1 MALHLIT
8 LYNKLNQKLFLNTKT
23 MKQLFYL
30 SLAFLAVTGCRKI
43 EMDGEKEIFVVT
55 KEVAPV
61 GVVSNTITLSGKIT
75 KDTTLLAKDV
85 NYLSGLVYVTKG
97 VTVTVEAG
105 AKVQGKSGTDV
116 AAIVICRGAKLV
128 AKGTADKPIVFTS
141 SSANPQSGDWGGI
154 VLLGSATINQSLT
167 WKGTSYKG
175 LTSVEGGV
183 NDTQVGYG
191 LAGSGDP
198 DFPTANDADNSGILQ
213 YVRIEYA
220 GYAYQPDNEL
230 NSLTMAGVGNG
241 TTIDHIQV
249 IYAKDDAYE
258 WFGGTV
264 NCKYLIAYKT
274 QDDDFDTDFGFS
286 GNVQFGIALRD
297 SVIADISNS
306 EAFESDN
313 DGNGADF
320 TPKTTAVFSNMTAIG
335 PRIHPV
341 YGKGNNLFYA
351 GAQIRRNSGIS
362 IQNSIFAGWPRG
374 ITIDESKVTT
384 NGSTYK
390 NLVDS
395 VIRLKNV
402 TLAGNTVDLLYVGK
416 SGATTNKTDADLL
429 ALFSTASYNNTILS
443 SADANIL
450 KLIQPFNYT
459 NPDFTPYASAGPATS
474 GSLSATYGIL
484 GLNTSLDYKINGDFS
499 DSKLQNAFFDKTATF
514 RGAVATSGPNQT
526 WWKGWT
532 IWK

>member
-1 MALHLIT
+1 
-8 LYNKLNQKLFLNTKT
+8 

-30 SLAFLAVTGCRKI
+30 SLAFLAITGCRKI
-43 EMDGEKEIFVVT
+43 ETDGEKEIFVVT

-75 KDTTLLAKDV
+75 KDTTLFAKDV

-97 VTVTVEAG
+97 VTVTVQEG
-105 AKVQGKSGTDV
+105 AKVMGKSGTEV
-116 AAIVICRGAKLV
+116 AALVICRGAKLV

-141 SSANPQSGDWGGI
+141 ASVNPASGDWGGI
-154 VLLGSATINQSLT
+154 VLLGSATVNQSTT

-183 NDTQVGYG
+183 NDATVGYG

-249 IYAKDDAYE
+249 TYAKDDAYE

-297 SVIADISNS
+297 SAIADISNS

-320 TPKTTAVFSNMTAIG
+320 SPKTTAVFSNMTAIG
-335 PRIHPV
+335 PRIHPT
-341 YGKGNNLFYA
+341 YGKGNSLFYA

-362 IQNSIFAGWPRG
+362 IQNSIIAGWPRG

-395 VIRLKNV
+395 VIVLKNV
-402 TLAGNTVDLLYVGK
+402 TLAGNLADLEYVGK
-416 SGATTNKTDADLL
+416 SGATTNKTTADVL
-429 ALFSTASYNNTILS
+429 AIFSTASYNNTILNSS
-443 SADANIL
+443 SADVL
-450 KLIQPFNYT
+450 KIIQPFNYT
-459 NPDFTPYASAGPATS
+459 NPDFTPYASAGPSGNINAATVNGVII
-474 GSLSATYGIL
+474 GSLGL
-484 GLNTSLDYKINGDFS
+484 GTSLDYKSNGSFTDV
-499 DSKLQNAFFDKTATF
+499 KLQNAFFDKTATF
-514 RGAVATSGPNQT
+514 RGAVAPSGTNQT

-532 IWK
+532 VWK

>member
-1 MALHLIT
+1 
-8 LYNKLNQKLFLNTKT
+8 

-30 SLAFLAVTGCRKI
+30 SLAFLAITGCRKI
-43 EMDGEKEIFVVT
+43 ETDGEKEIFVVT
-55 KEVAPV
+55 KEIAPV

-75 KDTTLLAKDV
+75 KDTTLYAKDV

-97 VTVTVEAG
+97 VTVTIQEG
-105 AKVQGKSGTDV
+105 AKVMGKAGTDV
-116 AAIVICRGAKLV
+116 AALVICRGAKLV

-141 SSANPQSGDWGGI
+141 ASANPQSGDWGGI
-154 VLLGSATINQSLT
+154 VLLGTATVNQSFL
-167 WKGTSYKG
+167 WKGTTYKG

-183 NDTQVGYG
+183 NDATVGYG

-198 DFPTANDADNSGILQ
+198 DFLTGNDADNSGILQ

-249 IYAKDDAYE
+249 TYAKDDAYE

-274 QDDDFDTDFGFS
+274 QDDDFDTDFGYS

-297 SVIADISNS
+297 SAIADISNS

-335 PRIHPV
+335 PRINPV
-341 YGKGNNLFYA
+341 YGKGNTLFYA

-362 IQNSIFAGWPRG
+362 IQNSIIAGWPRG

-402 TLAGNTVDLLYVGK
+402 TLAGNTVDLEYVGK
-416 SGATTNKTDADLL
+416 KIATDKTTADVL
-429 ALFSTASYNNTILS
+429 ALFSTASYNNTILNS
-443 SADANIL
+443 SSPDVL
-450 KLIQPFNYT
+450 KIIQPFLYT
-459 NPDFTPYASAGPATS
+459 NPDFTPYASAGPGSVAVTAPNGSGNIAATI
-474 GSLSATYGIL
+474 GSL
-484 GLNTSLDYKINGDFS
+484 GLNTSLDYKVNGDFT

-514 RGAVATSGPNQT
+514 RGAVAPSGVNQT

-532 IWK
+532 VWK

>member
-1 MALHLIT
+1 
-8 LYNKLNQKLFLNTKT
+8 

-55 KEVAPV
+55 KEVTPV
-61 GVVSNTITLSGKIT
+61 GVVANTITLSGKIT
-75 KDTTLLAKDV
+75 KDTTLYAKDV

-97 VTVTVEAG
+97 VTLTVQAG
-105 AKVQGKSGTDV
+105 AKVMGKSGTDV
-116 AAIVICRGAKLV
+116 AALVICRGAKLV
-128 AKGTADKPIVFTS
+128 AKGTADMPIVFTS

-154 VLLGSATINQSLT
+154 VLLGSATVNQSLT
-167 WKGTSYKG
+167 WLGTSYKG

-191 LAGSGDP
+191 LAGSGDAA
-198 DFPTANDADNSGILQ
+198 FPTANDADNSGILQ

-249 IYAKDDAYE
+249 TYAKDDAYE

-274 QDDDFDTDFGFS
+274 QDDDFDTDFGYA
-286 GNVQFGIALRD
+286 GNVQFGIVLRD

-313 DGNGADF
+313 DGNGSDF
-320 TPKTTAVFSNMTAIG
+320 TPKTTAVFSNITAIG
-335 PRIHPV
+335 PRIHPT
-341 YGKGNNLFYA
+341 YGKGNSLFYA

-362 IQNSIFAGWPRG
+362 IQNSIIAGWPRG

-390 NLVDS
+390 NLQDS
-395 VIRLKNV
+395 VTVLKNV
-402 TLAGNTVDLLYVGK
+402 TLAGNDINLLYVGK
-416 SGATTNKTDADLL
+416 SGASTNKSDADVLGI
-429 ALFSTASYNNTILS
+429 FSTPSYGNTILS
-443 SADANIL
+443 SASADIL

-474 GSLSATYGIL
+474 GNLSATYGIL
-484 GLNTSLDYKINGDFS
+484 GLNTSLDYKSNGSFTDA
-499 DSKLQNAFFDKTATF
+499 KLQNAFFEKVTF
-514 RGAVATSGPNQT
+514 RGGVATSGTNQT

-532 IWK
+532 VWK

>member
-1 MALHLIT
+1 
-8 LYNKLNQKLFLNTKT
+8 
-23 MKQLFYL
+23 MKQLFIL

-43 EMDGEKEIFVVT
+43 ETDGEKEIFVVT

-61 GVVSNTITLSGKIT
+61 GVVSNTVILTGVIT
-75 KDTTLLAKDV
+75 KDVTLLAKDV

-97 VTVTVEAG
+97 VTLTVEEG
-105 AKVQGKSGTDV
+105 AKVQGKSGANV
-116 AAIVICRGAKLV
+116 AALVICRGGKLI

-141 SSANPQSGDWGGI
+141 AQPNPASGDWGGI
-154 VLLGSATINQSLT
+154 VLLGTATVNQSLP
-167 WKGTSYKG
+167 WKGTTYKG

-183 NDTQVGYG
+183 NDAVVGYG

-198 DFPTANDADNSGILQ
+198 DFPTGNDADNSGTLQ

-220 GYAYQPDNEL
+220 GYAYLPDNEL

-249 IYAKDDAYE
+249 TYAKDDAYE

-274 QDDDFDTDFGFS
+274 QDDDFDTDFGYS

-297 SVIADISNS
+297 SLIADISKS

-313 DGNGADF
+313 DGSGRDY

-335 PRIHPV
+335 PRINPKTGV
-341 YGKGNNLFYA
+341 GNSLFYA

-362 IQNSIFAGWPRG
+362 IQNSIIAGWPRG
-374 ITIDESKVTT
+374 ITIDESTVAT
-384 NGSTYK
+384 NGSTYS

-395 VIRLKNV
+395 TIRLKNI
-402 TLAGNTVDLLYVGK
+402 TLAGNTVDLEYVGK
-416 SGATTNKTDADLL
+416 SGATTNKATADVL
-429 ALFSTASYNNTILS
+429 AIFSTAFYNNAILGS
-443 SADANIL
+443 STPDYL
-450 KLIQPFNYT
+450 KLIQPFNYA
-459 NPDFTPYASAGPATS
+459 NPDFTPYANNSTPSGGAGTDALTAAW
-474 GSLSATYGIL
+474 GSLGIWD
-484 GLNTSLDYKINGDFS
+484 NVNFQKNGSFT

-514 RGAVATSGPNQT
+514 RGAVAPSGVNQT

-532 IWK
+532 VWK

>member
-1 MALHLIT
+1 
-8 LYNKLNQKLFLNTKT
+8 
-23 MKQLFYL
+23 MKQLFIL

-43 EMDGEKEIFVVT
+43 ETDGEKEIFVVT

-61 GVVSNTITLSGKIT
+61 GVVSNTVTLSGTIT
-75 KDTTLLAKDV
+75 KDVTLLAKDV
-85 NYLSGLVYVTKG
+85 NYLSGVVYVTKG
-97 VTVTVEAG
+97 VTVTVEEGARVLGKAG
-105 AKVQGKSGTDV
+105 SNV
-116 AAIVICRGAKLV
+116 AALVICRGGKLI

-141 SSANPQSGDWGGI
+141 SAANPQSGDWGGI
-154 VLLGSATINQSLT
+154 VLLGTATVNQSLT

-183 NDTQVGYG
+183 NDATVGYG

-198 DFPTANDADNSGILQ
+198 DFPTGNDADNSGILQ

-249 IYAKDDAYE
+249 TYAKDDAYE

-274 QDDDFDTDFGFS
+274 QDDDFDTDYGFS

-313 DGNGADF
+313 DGNGSDF

-341 YGKGNNLFYA
+341 YGKGNSLFYA

-362 IQNSIFAGWPRG
+362 IQNSIIAGWPRG
-374 ITIDESKVTT
+374 ITIDESKVSTT
-384 NGSTYK
+384 GSTYK
-390 NLVDS
+390 NLTDS
-395 VIRLKNV
+395 IVRLKNV

-416 SGATTNKTDADLL
+416 SGQTTSTDDVL
-429 ALFSTASYNNTILS
+429 AVFSTASYNNTILNS
-443 SADANIL
+443 SSPDVMKI
-450 KLIQPFNYT
+450 IQPFNYT
-459 NPDFTPYASAGPATS
+459 NPDFTPYASAGPSGNINAAKVNDVII
-474 GSLSATYGIL
+474 GSLGL
-484 GLNTSLDYKINGDFS
+484 GTSLDYKSNGSFT

-514 RGAVATSGPNQT
+514 RGAVAASGVNQT

-532 IWK
+532 VWK

>member
-1 MALHLIT
+1 
-8 LYNKLNQKLFLNTKT
+8 
-23 MKQLFYL
+23 MKQLFIL

-43 EMDGEKEIFVVT
+43 ETDGEKEIFVVT

-75 KDTTLLAKDV
+75 KDTTLFAKDV
-85 NYLSGLVYVTKG
+85 NYLSGLVYVTNG
-97 VTVTVEAG
+97 VTLTVEAG
-105 AKVQGKSGTDV
+105 AKVQGKSGANV
-116 AAIVICRGAKLV
+116 AALVICRGAKIV

-141 SSANPQSGDWGGI
+141 AQPNPASGDWGGI
-154 VLLGSATINQSLT
+154 VLLGTATVNQALT
-167 WKGTSYKG
+167 WKGAAVTG

-183 NDTQVGYG
+183 NDTEVGYG
-191 LAGSGDP
+191 LAGSGDAA
-198 DFPTANDADNSGILQ
+198 FLKGNDADNSGFLQ

-249 IYAKDDAYE
+249 TYAKDDAYE

-274 QDDDFDTDFGFS
+274 QDDDFDTDFGYS
-286 GNVQFGIALRD
+286 GNVQFGIVLRD
-297 SVIADISNS
+297 SVIADISQS

-313 DGNGADF
+313 DGKGSSLS
-320 TPKTTAVFSNMTAIG
+320 PKTTAVFSNITAIG
-335 PRIHPV
+335 P
-341 YGKGNNLFYA
+341 KATLANTGNSLFRA
-351 GAQIRRNSGIS
+351 GAHIRRNTGIS
-362 IQNSIFAGWPRG
+362 IMNSIIAGWPVG
-374 ITIDESKVTT
+374 LNFDVALGNVDKNIDDSTIR
-384 NGSTYK
+384 
-390 NLVDS
+390 
-395 VIRLKNV
+395 IKNV
-402 TLAGNTVDLLYVGK
+402 TLAGNKSDLTISGTSTVTGSNLA
-416 SGATTNKTDADLL
+416 SASALL
-429 ALFSTASYNNTILS
+429 AWFSTPAFGNVILTN
-443 SADANIL
+443 ATPDAL

-459 NPDFTPYASAGPATS
+459 SPDFTPYANAGAGAVSTATTIDKYGVGNIAS
-474 GSLSATYGIL
+474 TLGSL
-484 GLNTSLDYKINGDFS
+484 GLNSNMSYQVNGSFT

-514 RGAVATSGPNQT
+514 RGAVATSGENQT

>member
-1 MALHLIT
+1 
-8 LYNKLNQKLFLNTKT
+8 

-30 SLAFLAVTGCRKI
+30 SLAFLAITGCRKI
-43 EMDGEKEIFVVT
+43 ETDGEKEIFVVT
-55 KEVAPV
+55 KEVTPV

-85 NYLSGLVYVTKG
+85 NYLSGIVYVTRG

-105 AKVQGKSGTDV
+105 ATVLGKSGTDV
-116 AAIVICRGAKLV
+116 AALVICRGAKLV
-128 AKGTADKPIVFTS
+128 AKGTAEKPIVFTS
-141 SSANPQSGDWGGI
+141 ASANPQSGDWGGI
-154 VLLGSATINQSLT
+154 VLLGTASVNQSFT
-167 WKGTSYKG
+167 WKGTSYRG

-183 NDTQVGYG
+183 NDATVGYG

-198 DFPTANDADNSGILQ
+198 DYPTANDADNSGILQ

-220 GYAYQPDNEL
+220 GYAYTPDNEL

-249 IYAKDDAYE
+249 TYAKDDAFE

-274 QDDDFDTDFGFS
+274 QDDDFDTDFGYN
-286 GNVQFGIALRD
+286 GNVQFGIVLRD

-313 DGNGADF
+313 DAAGSDF
-320 TPKTTAVFSNMTAIG
+320 TPKTTAVFSNITAIG
-335 PRIHPV
+335 PRIHPT
-341 YGKGNNLFYA
+341 YGKGSSLMYA

-362 IQNSIFAGWPRG
+362 IQNAIFAGWPRG
-374 ITIDESKVTT
+374 IQIDESRVTT
-384 NGSTYK
+384 NGSTFK
-390 NLVDS
+390 NLQDS
-395 VIRLKNV
+395 VIRLKNI
-402 TLAGNTVDLLYVGK
+402 TLAGNTVDIDYVGK
-416 SGATTNKTDADLL
+416 SGATTNKTTADVL
-429 ALFSTASYNNTILS
+429 AIFSTASYNNTILS

-459 NPDFTPYASAGPATS
+459 NPDFTPYASAGPGTS
-474 GSLSATYGIL
+474 GNLAASFGSL
-484 GLNTSLDYKINGDFS
+484 GLNTSLDYKSNGSFTDA
-499 DSKLQNAFFDKTATF
+499 KLQNAFFDKTATF
-514 RGAVATSGPNQT
+514 RGAVASSGVNQT

-532 IWK
+532 VWK